1 MSNGDFV
8 KGVCGHCA
16 GHLEFPATAAGQTVS
31 CPHCGRATA
40 LAVPAAGNLPR
51 ASRWPG
57 MGIGL
62 AIGLLAG
69 GIAGAF
75 VLGHRS
81 KPVED
86 PEAKPAAAA
95 AMAPATNAVV
105 IRTPMVAE
113 PKLAA
118 TVPASA
124 PEPTVILETNDFA
137 LLPFTLEKTP
147 GSSLVYIIGTVRN
160 LKDQQ
165 RFGVKLEFGLL
176 DTNDQAIGSATDYQ
190 SVLEPR
196 GEWRFKALV
205 MESKAMSARLD
216 SIGEDK

>member
-75 VLGHRS
+75 VLGHGT
-81 KPVED
+81 KPVEN
-86 PEAKPAAAA
+86 PEAKPVAAT
-95 AMAPATNAVV
+95 AMGPATNAVV
-105 IRTPMVAE
+105 NRAPAVVE
-113 PKLAA
+113 PKSEAA
-118 TVPASA
+118 APVPA
-124 PEPTVILETNDFA
+124 PEPTVVLQTNDFA

-160 LKDQQ
+160 LEDHQ